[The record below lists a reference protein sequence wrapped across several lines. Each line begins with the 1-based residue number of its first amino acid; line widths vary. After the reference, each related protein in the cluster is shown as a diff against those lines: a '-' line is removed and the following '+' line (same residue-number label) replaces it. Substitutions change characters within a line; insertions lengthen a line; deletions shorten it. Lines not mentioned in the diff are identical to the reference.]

1 MPTLQI
7 KFPYKKNSQLVLSS
21 QELQEL
27 YFYGINLADR
37 NGNKLPSST
46 IEQFILSAQ
55 EETEKWLGIK
65 LQKQII
71 TEQKDWFRS
80 DWQNWGY
87 IRTTYPVVEAIS
99 LNGLIGDIRQITY
112 PKEWLSTRKTSDGEL
127 YHRHIYLVPSHNSA
141 NASINSVIYNGVTP
155 HLGFMGNSTIPNYW
169 EMSYVTGFC
178 KIPSDLLSFIGMLA
192 AIQIFHIMGD
202 LILGTPGISSQSIS
216 IDGLSQS
223 VSSQGSYASRIKGYL
238 DAINGNG
245 NQQGLKDRI
254 YSYYKGVTISCF

>member
-7 KFPYKKNSQLVLSS
+7 KFPYKKNSALVISAE
-21 QELQEL
+21 ELQEL

-37 NGNKLPSST
+37 NNNKIPSST
-46 IEQFILSAQ
+46 IEQFILAAQ

-71 TEQKDWFRS
+71 TENKDWYRS

-87 IRTTYPVVEAIS
+87 IRTTYPVVEPLS
-99 LNGLIGDIRQITY
+99 LDGLVGDIRQIQY
-112 PKEWLSTRKTSDGEL
+112 PKEWLSARKTSDGEL
-127 YHRHIYLVPSHNSA
+127 YHRHIYLVPSHNTSTTG
-141 NASINSVIYNGVTP
+141 INSVVYNGVTP

-169 EMSYVTGFC
+169 ELSYVTGFC
-178 KIPSDLLSFIGMLA
+178 KTPSDLLSFIGMLA
-192 AIQIFHIMGD
+192 SIQVFYLMGD

-223 VSSQGSYASRIKGYL
+223 VSSQGSYKARIDGYL
-238 DAINGNG
+238 SLINGNS
-245 NQQGLKDRI
+245 NQQGLRDRI
-254 YSYYKGVTISCF
+254 YNYYKGFSMTVM